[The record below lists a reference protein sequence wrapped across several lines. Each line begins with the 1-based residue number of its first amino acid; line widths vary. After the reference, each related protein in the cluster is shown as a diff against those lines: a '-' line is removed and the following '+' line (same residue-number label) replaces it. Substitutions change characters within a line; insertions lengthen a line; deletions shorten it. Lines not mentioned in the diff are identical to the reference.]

1 MASSASS
8 QSASR
13 HSVHR
18 SRDAAEAN
26 HLGMAQQ
33 VGRLAV
39 AVGQGHLPAWWTAM
53 SGGREAVT
61 GGRREKN
68 GRRGE
73 RRWVEGRRLARR

>member
-1 MASSASS
+1 
-8 QSASR
+8 
-13 HSVHR
+13 
-18 SRDAAEAN
+18 
-26 HLGMAQQ
+26 MAQQ

-68 GRRGE
+68 RRRGE